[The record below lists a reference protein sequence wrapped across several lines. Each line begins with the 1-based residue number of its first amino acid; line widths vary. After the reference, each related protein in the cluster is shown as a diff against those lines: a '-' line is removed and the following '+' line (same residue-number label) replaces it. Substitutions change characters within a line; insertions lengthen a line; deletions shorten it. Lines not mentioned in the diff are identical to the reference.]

1 MRKFLN
7 LLFKIYRNFIYTIF
21 GIFAIMLIICLILEN
36 IKYNPI
42 KIKSVDSVEKIEIV
56 LYIVEANIVSY
67 ESEITEKDEI
77 IKLNNELCNIKA
89 KKILNG
95 GGGDADDII
104 FIKVYYNDNYKGD
117 KLESFTI
124 YGEQILLYEGAKAYK
139 MKEND
144 SKKLLEYILQLCK
157 LTPETT

>member
-7 LLFKIYRNFIYTIF
+7 LLFKIYRNFIYAIF
-21 GIFAIMLIICLILEN
+21 GILVIIFIIGLIWEN
-36 IKYNPI
+36 IEYKPM
-42 KIKSVDSVEKIEIV
+42 KIKSVDSVEKIEIKLSIAEEELV
-56 LYIVEANIVSY
+56 FY

-77 IKLNNELCNIKA
+77 RKFNNELCNIKA
-89 KKILNG
+89 KKIING
-95 GGGDADDII
+95 GGGNADTLITI
-104 FIKVYYNDNYKGD
+104 EIYYNENYKGN

-124 YGEQILLYEGAKAYK
+124 YGEQILLYEGTKAYK

-157 LTPETT
+157 

>member
-7 LLFKIYRNFIYTIF
+7 LLFKIYRNIIYTIF
-21 GIFAIMLIICLILEN
+21 GIFVIILMISLIWEN
-36 IKYNPI
+36 IEYKPI
-42 KIKSVDSVEKIEIV
+42 KIKAIDSVEKIEIV
-56 LYIVEANIVSY
+56 LSIDEEELVSY

-77 IKLNNELCNIKA
+77 RKFNNELCNIKA

-95 GGGDADDII
+95 GGGDADAII
-104 FIKVYYNDNYKGD
+104 FIKVYYNENYKED
-117 KLESFTI
+117 KLEDITI
-124 YGEQILLYEGAKAYK
+124 YGEQILLYEGTKAYK

-157 LTPETT
+157 